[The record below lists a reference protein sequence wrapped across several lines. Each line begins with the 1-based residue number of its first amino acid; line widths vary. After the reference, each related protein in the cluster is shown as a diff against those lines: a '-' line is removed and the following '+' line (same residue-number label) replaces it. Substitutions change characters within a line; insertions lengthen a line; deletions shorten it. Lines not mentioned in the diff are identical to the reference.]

1 MKDKIAALRNSA
13 KVQKALQ
20 FIREDAEHIV
30 EQQIKL
36 ALIPAYSN
44 HEEKK
49 AARFREMIDEMGYD
63 TIQDEVHNTF
73 AVIPGPEGSPVVMAA
88 S

>member
-1 MKDKIAALRNSA
+1 MKEKIEALRDSA

-36 ALIPAYSN
+36 ALI
-44 HEEKK
+44 
-49 AARFREMIDEMGYD
+49 RR
-63 TIQDEVHNTF
+63 
-73 AVIPGPEGSPVVMAA
+73 IPTTRKRKRPV
-88 S
+88 SGK